1 MPRWQSSLI
10 STSWETRKTKATLLT
25 WLRGRLVV
33 PAKEPSSFRIT
44 RILAASRPWQWSERL
59 STSWTLPYFLLK
71 GSYGSKSSERKIR
84 GKGKLQL
91 EVISW
96 AVTQDGTFFF
106 RLFSLQSFCKGT
118 TQQCHNKALWNIFQS
133 ALSLRKRIFKRMC
146 KSNVAQQITYT
157 WWQARG
163 KQFDLFLRKKNC
175 TNIWSK
181 YPQAVNFRVGN
192 SVFTFQRNRFC
203 IAPSKTFAGK
213 TILFL
218 DIMWP
223 RRIQ

>member
-44 RILAASRPWQWSERL
+44 RILAATRPWPWSERL
-59 STSWTLPYFLLK
+59 STSWTLPCFLLK

-91 EVISW
+91 EVIFW
-96 AVTQDGTFFF
+96 TVAQDGTCFF

-133 ALSLRKRIFKRMC
+133 DLSLMKRIFNRMC

-157 WWQARG
+157 WWQARE
-163 KQFDLFLRKKNC
+163 KQFWFVSKEEKILQIYEVNIRKRSTFVWETAYLPSNVIDFAWLPQKLSRGKLF
-175 TNIWSK
+175 
-181 YPQAVNFRVGN
+181 YF
-192 SVFTFQRNRFC
+192 
-203 IAPSKTFAGK
+203 
-213 TILFL
+213 
-218 DIMWP
+218 
-223 RRIQ
+223 

>member
-1 MPRWQSSLI
+1 MPRSQSSLI

-44 RILAASRPWQWSERL
+44 RIPAATRPWQWSERL
-59 STSWTLPYFLLK
+59 STSWTLPCFLLK

-96 AVTQDGTFFF
+96 AVAQDGTCFF

-133 ALSLRKRIFKRMC
+133 GFSLRKRIFNRMC

-163 KQFDLFLRKKNC
+163 KQFWFVSNEEKIVQIYEVNIREQSTFVWETAYLPSNVIDFALPPQKLSRWKLF
-175 TNIWSK
+175 
-181 YPQAVNFRVGN
+181 YF
-192 SVFTFQRNRFC
+192 
-203 IAPSKTFAGK
+203 
-213 TILFL
+213 
-218 DIMWP
+218 
-223 RRIQ
+223 